1 MGKERVFFGGV
12 PTEPDVKKL
21 MDAIDVKALPKG
33 SSIEYETVS
42 EIIGIQYK
50 APRWRSVT
58 LSWRKKLEKDF
69 GIIIDCSQTES
80 AFIVLTEGGKV
91 GLSGRKL
98 RSAVSSARRAYI
110 VSGQVDV
117 KQLSEDEK
125 AKHDF
130 FSARAGNILVSAQLR
145 SGNKNLP
152 ELTSR

>member
-1 MGKERVFFGGV
+1 MGKERVFFSGV

-21 MDAIDVKALPKG
+21 MDAIDVKSMPKG

-69 GIIIDCSQTES
+69 GIILDCSQTER
-80 AFIVLTEGGKV
+80 AFVVLTEGGKV

-117 KQLSEDEK
+117 KQLTEAEK

-130 FSARAGNILVSAQLR
+130 FSIRAGNMIASAQLR
-145 SGNKNLP
+145 SDKRSLP
-152 ELTSR
+152 ELRSE